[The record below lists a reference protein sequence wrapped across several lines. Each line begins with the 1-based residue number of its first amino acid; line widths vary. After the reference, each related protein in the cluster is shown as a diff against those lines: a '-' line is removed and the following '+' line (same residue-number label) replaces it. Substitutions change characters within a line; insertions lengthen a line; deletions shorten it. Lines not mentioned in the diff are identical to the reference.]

1 MIFNNLI
8 MKAIKIFVFIQ
19 ILHIQLKLHPTQNPP
34 QHPPRHHF
42 IFRFH
47 KQLGDSCSSFNVSI
61 LGSVGHLEY
70 FILFIW
76 LSRETRGRF
85 LRFQTQ
91 EPSPCHYFIIIV
103 YFQFHA
109 TEMPPLLNIL
119 LIRDNAGPT
128 GSPLSRQPPSTR
140 LPQCRQ

>member
-61 LGSVGHLEY
+61 VVIAFRGIPVTTWDTGTGTAFQHILTKVRIYYQREKQGDGSCVSKRKNRPLVTTLLSS
-70 FILFIW
+70 FIFNFMP
-76 LSRETRGRF
+76 RR
-85 LRFQTQ
+85 
-91 EPSPCHYFIIIV
+91 CH
-103 YFQFHA
+103 
-109 TEMPPLLNIL
+109 
-119 LIRDNAGPT
+119 R
-128 GSPLSRQPPSTR
+128 
-140 LPQCRQ
+140 C